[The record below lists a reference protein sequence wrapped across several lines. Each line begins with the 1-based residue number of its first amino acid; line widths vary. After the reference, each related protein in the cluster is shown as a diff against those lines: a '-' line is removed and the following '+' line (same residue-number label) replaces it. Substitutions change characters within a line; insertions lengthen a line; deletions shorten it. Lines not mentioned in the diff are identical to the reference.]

1 MKRFDAQACIKR
13 LGLEDGGSVQK
24 AVDQSILDVCEP
36 YTPMDL
42 SSGAD
47 GGELV
52 RSAIMHT
59 VIGSGE
65 IVWRTPYAHYVY
77 EGKVYVDPIT
87 HAAGFM
93 TEDGWRSRKN
103 VSKIPTDRN
112 LNYQGAPKRGA
123 HWITRAMQD
132 GGIKKVEDAARKA
145 IRK

>member
-47 GGELV
+47 GGGLV

-93 TEDGWRSRKN
+93 TEDGWRSRKL
-103 VSKIPTDRN
+103 SLI
-112 LNYQGAPKRGA
+112 
-123 HWITRAMQD
+123 HI
-132 GGIKKVEDAARKA
+132 
-145 IRK
+145 

>member
-47 GGELV
+47 GGGLV

-87 HAAGFM
+87 PCSRIH
-93 TEDGWRSRKN
+93 DGRR
-103 VSKIPTDRN
+103 
-112 LNYQGAPKRGA
+112 LALPKERVQNPYRQESELSGSP
-123 HWITRAMQD
+123 
-132 GGIKKVEDAARKA
+132 
-145 IRK
+145 